1 MNHTPHSLSAETCWQ
16 AVLASDRAYDGR
28 FVLAVRTT
36 GIYCRPSCP
45 ARPPLR
51 QNVTFYPDCAAAE
64 AAGFRPC
71 KRCSPHKQ
79 AEEAAV
85 VQRVCGYID
94 THLDSRLTL
103 DELGGQAHLSP
114 TYLQRV
120 FKRVMGIS
128 PRQYT
133 AARRRDSLRQGLQ
146 DGGSVTGALYDAGYG
161 SISHLYE
168 GAASPLGMSPTV
180 YRQGGTGMEI
190 HYTIVESALGYLLVA
205 GTEKGICA
213 VRLADTPDEL
223 ENGLHATYPAA
234 ERIQADGS
242 LGEWVA
248 ALVRHLDG
256 QQPHLELPLDV
267 RATAFQQ
274 RVWQELQRI
283 PYGETRTYSQVA
295 AAIGNPKAVRAVGS
309 ACANNPV
316 AVIVPCHRVVRAD
329 GGLGGYR
336 WGIARKERLLA
347 VEHRGRDRVFQ
358 G

>member
-1 MNHTPHSLSAETCWQ
+1 MMHHSPIPLSDEARWQ
-16 AVLASDRAYDGR
+16 AVLASDATYDGQ
-28 FVLAVRTT
+28 FVLAVHTT

-51 QNVTFYPDCAAAE
+51 QNVRFYPDCAAAE

-79 AEEAAV
+79 AEEASI
-85 VQRVCGYID
+85 VQRVCHYID
-94 THLDSRLTL
+94 SHLENRLTL
-103 DELGGQAHLSP
+103 DELGTQAHLSP
-114 TYLQRV
+114 AHLQRV

-133 AARRRDSLRQGLQ
+133 AARRLESLKQGLHE
-146 DGGSVTGALYDAGYG
+146 GATVTGALYEAGY
-161 SISHLYE
+161 SSTSRLYE
-168 GAASPLGMSPTV
+168 GAAGQLGMSPTV
-180 YRQGGTGMEI
+180 YRQGGTGMKI

-213 VRLADTPDEL
+213 VRLADTPEEL
-223 ENGLHATYPAA
+223 ETGLHATYPAA
-234 ERIQADGS
+234 ERISAAAGM
-242 LGEWVA
+242 GEWVA

-295 AAIGNPKAVRAVGS
+295 AAIGSPKAIRAVGS

-316 AVIVPCHRVVRAD
+316 AVIVPCHRVVRTD

-336 WGIARKERLLA
+336 WGIERKEHLLA
-347 VEHRGRDRVFQ
+347 TERQGRE
-358 G
+358 GAG